1 MYIFFVLFCFLYI
14 GSYVYVYFSI
24 STYFEPPVVFY
35 LMYNCCMTF
44 ILVFLFY
51 TISVFHPKCVDV
63 WLQKW
68 NRTCP
73 LCKSTI
79 KRRGKPLFSGDP
91 ESSRLLTDSGGATP
105 SSQPTDGDNE
115 LDGGARGG
123 QAHHAAAAVGG
134 GSSYG
139 AVEHSSPLRLVTA
152 GHRRSTSGVSS
163 SSSQGG
169 HHRSSRLSRSGL
181 KREPTTSVTTIEL
194 NITSSGETSRSA
206 SNSPSPL
213 TSPRQFHTPRQSD
226 NDDDEDE
233 GGNDDNNKELTPS
246 FRTANGE
253 NESVSSSVRV

>member
-1 MYIFFVLFCFLYI
+1 M
-14 GSYVYVYFSI
+14 
-24 STYFEPPVVFY
+24 
-35 LMYNCCMTF
+35 
-44 ILVFLFY
+44 
-51 TISVFHPKCVDV
+51 DV

-68 NRTCP
+68 NRSCP

-91 ESSRLLTDSGGATP
+91 ESSRLLSESGGATP
-105 SSQPTDGDNE
+105 SSHPTDGDDE
-115 LDGGARGG
+115 LDGARGA
-123 QAHHAAAAVGG
+123 QAHAASAVGA
-134 GSSYG
+134 SNYG
-139 AVEHSSPLRLVTA
+139 ALEHSSPLRLVTA

-169 HHRSSRLSRSGL
+169 RQRSGRLSKSGS

-206 SNSPSPL
+206 SSSPSPL

-226 NDDDEDE
+226 NEEDE
-233 GGNDDNNKELTPS
+233 GGDDGNKELTPS

>member
-1 MYIFFVLFCFLYI
+1 M
-14 GSYVYVYFSI
+14 
-24 STYFEPPVVFY
+24 
-35 LMYNCCMTF
+35 
-44 ILVFLFY
+44 
-51 TISVFHPKCVDV
+51 DV

-79 KRRGKPLFSGDP
+79 KRQGKPLFSGDQ
-91 ESSRLLTDSGGATP
+91 ESSRLLSESGGATP
-105 SSQPTDGDNE
+105 SNHPTDGDE
-115 LDGGARGG
+115 PDGARGG
-123 QAHHAAAAVGG
+123 QAHAATAIGA
-134 GSSYG
+134 SNYG

-169 HHRSSRLSRSGL
+169 QHRSSRLSKSGS

-206 SNSPSPL
+206 SSSPSPL

-226 NDDDEDE
+226 DDEDE
-233 GGNDDNNKELTPS
+233 GGNDNKELTPS

-253 NESVSSSVRV
+253 NGSVSSSVRV